1 MAVLDKP
8 RVLWYTFLIFET
20 RLYGKIM
27 TTHEP
32 AWALDMGRMGYQEAF
47 ELQKQC
53 VAARGRDEIPDTF
66 IMLEHNPVF
75 TANREVT
82 LGNIIASPEV
92 LAEHGIEVC
101 KTDRGGDVTYHGP
114 GQITGYSIM
123 DLKKQGRDLHCYI
136 RNIEQV
142 LIDTVADYGI
152 ASGRDPI
159 NPGVWVGMEKVAA
172 IGIAV
177 KSGWISMHGFGFNI
191 HPDMKHYQMIIA
203 CGIRDRG
210 VTSLQKLAGR
220 DIEMSGV
227 KERLSVHYGKI
238 FNREMRH
245 IRLEELPW

>member
-1 MAVLDKP
+1 L
-8 RVLWYTFLIFET
+8 ET
-20 RLYGKIM
+20 VM
-27 TTHEP
+27 STHEP
-32 AWALDMGRMGYQEAF
+32 AWVLDMGRMGYEEAF
-47 ELQKQC
+47 ELQRRC

-152 ASGRDPI
+152 TSGRDAI
-159 NPGVWVGMEKVAA
+159 NPGVWAGMEKVAA

-177 KSGWISMHGFGFNI
+177 KSGWITMHGFGFNI
-191 HPDMKHYQMIIA
+191 HPDMNHYQMIIA

-220 DIEMSGV
+220 DIDIGGV

-238 FNREMRH
+238 FNREMRR
-245 IRLEELPW
+245 ITPEDLPW